1 MTATP
6 YLCVHDGAA
15 ALDFY
20 ASAFGAI
27 EHSRWVDENGRMG
40 HSEFE
45 LAGTTFFLS
54 DEYPEMCVLSAKTL
68 GGCPLAFV
76 VMVEDAD
83 AAFAAATAAGATIDR
98 PLVDEFDGRRAGWL
112 KDPFGFR
119 WNISTSGPEL
129 TNDELQERVGDE
141 FTITHKDA

>member
-6 YLCVHDGAA
+6 YLCVNDGAA

-20 ASAFGAI
+20 ARAFGAT
-27 EHSRWVDENGRMG
+27 EQSRWVDANGRMG
-40 HSEFE
+40 HSEFT

-54 DEYPEMCVLSAKTL
+54 DEYPEMGVLSPTSI

-76 VMVEDAD
+76 LMVDDAD
-83 AAFAAATAAGATIDR
+83 ATFATATAAGATVDR

-112 KDPFGFR
+112 RDPFGFR
-119 WNISTSGPEL
+119 WNISTTGPDL
-129 TNDELQERVGDE
+129 SKDELQKRVGAE
-141 FTITHKDA
+141 FTITSGQP